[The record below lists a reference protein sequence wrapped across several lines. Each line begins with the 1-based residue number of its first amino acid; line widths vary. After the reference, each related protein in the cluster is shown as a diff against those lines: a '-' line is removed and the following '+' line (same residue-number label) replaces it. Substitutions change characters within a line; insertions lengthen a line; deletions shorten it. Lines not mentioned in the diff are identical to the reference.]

1 MDIIESLQKVL
12 DKVIKPL
19 YPNISYIDVSIMGLG
34 YVPFYRVTYYLN
46 DNMDKSDAYKI
57 MDETTSL
64 FNMLGPEKGS
74 DIIVRFEKD
83 EE

>member
-1 MDIIESLQKVL
+1 
-12 DKVIKPL
+12 
-19 YPNISYIDVSIMGLG
+19 MGLG

-46 DNMDKSDAYKI
+46 DKMDKSDAYKI
-57 MDETTSL
+57 INETTSL

-74 DIIVRFEKD
+74 DIVVRFEKD